1 MSWKKILKGEVRYLG
16 NVKNRTEDMTE
27 EERKQYMRRL
37 ADQSRAFEKYRKGLE
52 GTPEAFRPGE
62 TFEQHRKRLGY

>member
-1 MSWKKILKGEVRYLG
+1 MSWKNILKGEVRYIE
-16 NVKNRTEDMTE
+16 NMTDDMTE

-37 ADQSRAFEKYRKGLE
+37 ADQSRAFEKYRKELE
-52 GTPEAFRPGE
+52 GTNEAFKPGE